1 MPCRVSTVPSRIL
14 GPSPR
19 WKYAGIISKVKDSI
33 FVSEDRAK
41 KFALHA
47 KRDDD
52 VDAGQHGESN
62 HDDAD
67 YIRAIVENV
76 GRTSE
81 HAPIIFLKMNDGSD
95 LVLPVFIGEAEC
107 TALLQEIRNQRT
119 VRPMTHD
126 LMKNMLELLDYKI
139 LRVCVTDMRENTYF
153 AIIFVSSP
161 DGSTVKSIDARPSDA
176 INLALRF
183 QAPIFVNKAVVQS
196 SAYLMQGSDA
206 EGNPKKSSE
215 GSPEVEN
222 ELFTKV
228 QQQALRRKD
237 PALELRSRL
246 AMAVAEER
254 YDDAVI
260 IQEQIG
266 QKIGNDHIASLLY
279 QMEQAISEER
289 YQDAAR
295 IRDELQTFDETEEK
309 VAKIVFDE

>member
-1 MPCRVSTVPSRIL
+1 
-14 GPSPR
+14 
-19 WKYAGIISKVKDSI
+19 
-33 FVSEDRAK
+33 
-41 KFALHA
+41 
-47 KRDDD
+47 
-52 VDAGQHGESN
+52 
-62 HDDAD
+62 
-67 YIRAIVENV
+67 
-76 GRTSE
+76 
-81 HAPIIFLKMNDGSD
+81 
-95 LVLPVFIGEAEC
+95 
-107 TALLQEIRNQRT
+107 
-119 VRPMTHD
+119 
-126 LMKNMLELLDYKI
+126 
-139 LRVCVTDMRENTYF
+139 MRENTYF